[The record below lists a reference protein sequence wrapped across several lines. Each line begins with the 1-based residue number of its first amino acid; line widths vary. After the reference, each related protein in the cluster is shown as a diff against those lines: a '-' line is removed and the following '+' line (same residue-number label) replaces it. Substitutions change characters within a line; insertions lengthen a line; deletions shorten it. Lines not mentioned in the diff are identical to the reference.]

1 MIPRLFS
8 CVHKSE
14 NKGEHCQKKNYSPPW
29 SHNREILNLSSEK
42 VCFTISTQM
51 PASTV
56 YSQTKTTNHL
66 NFHVQNFEKLHVN
79 SSVTYSR
86 LLEKDAQK
94 VHRILIED
102 VDRDKLPHERHD
114 TSETPKR
121 QHIVSNRNNI
131 IYFPVPVQNYQYHK
145 INWTHMV
152 PGSLTI
158 LFSFAISLHDWKR
171 SIGTHSISSPNLSM
185 PITAYTLLTIMSP
198 VEKHRGSS
206 LSS

>member
-1 MIPRLFS
+1 ML
-8 CVHKSE
+8 
-14 NKGEHCQKKNYSPPW
+14 
-29 SHNREILNLSSEK
+29 
-42 VCFTISTQM
+42 
-51 PASTV
+51 ASTV

-185 PITAYTLLTIMSP
+185 PITAYTLFNNYVTCGKALWKR
-198 VEKHRGSS
+198 VS
-206 LSS
+206 LHDLL